1 MCVLLPMLVILV
13 DGRSARVVVFRAMF
27 SHSRSSI
34 SKCIRKC
41 VWREAL
47 HRIVSLLGHQLNY
60 VSFAFQRR
68 VRSVVIMRI
77 CLFIWCVLRVQRV
90 CGWFACF
97 SGMAPIPVSDCMSDV
112 FNWICGGFC
121 EFVWRR
127 SNFAAFLRSRLI
139 QVAARAPG
147 L

>member
-1 MCVLLPMLVILV
+1 MCVLLPVLVFLV
-13 DGRSARVVVFRAMF
+13 DGRSARVVVVFLCIF

-90 CGWFACF
+90 C
-97 SGMAPIPVSDCMSDV
+97 D
-112 FNWICGGFC
+112 
-121 EFVWRR
+121 
-127 SNFAAFLRSRLI
+127 
-139 QVAARAPG
+139 
-147 L
+147 